1 MFKKIL
7 KQDVDRVFFK
17 EFSEKIIFSG
27 IPLKAVVSEE
37 EYRKLFPARHKND
50 AGFIKKGIVISLK
63 KRDLPLKIEAGDI
76 VSVNQIEYRVI
87 STNYPA
93 EVLKLVLENIGE

>member
-1 MFKKIL
+1 MLKNFLKKDL
-7 KQDVDRVFFK
+7 DRNFFK
-17 EFSEKIIFSG
+17 EFAEKINFSG

-37 EYRKLFPARHKND
+37 QYRKLFPARHKND

-76 VSVNQIEYRVI
+76 VSVNKVEYRVI

>member
-1 MFKKIL
+1 MLTRFLNKDL
-7 KQDVDRVFFK
+7 DRNFFK
-17 EFSEKIIFSG
+17 EFAEKINFSG

-37 EYRKLFPARHKND
+37 EYRKLFPARHKSD
-50 AGFIKKGIVISLK
+50 AGLIKKGIVISLK
-63 KRDLPLKIEAGDI
+63 KRDLPSNPEAGDV
-76 VSVNQIEYRVI
+76 VSVNGIEYRVI